1 MDARTYADKLTKK
14 LTLMDV
20 RTFADK
26 LTKKQALTDVSTIAD
41 KNTKKLT
48 LCVRISAD
56 KLGHTSSTA

>member
-1 MDARTYADKLTKK
+1 MDVCTFADKLTKK

-20 RTFADK
+20 HTFADK
-26 LTKKQALTDVSTIAD
+26 LTKKQTLVDVRTSAD
-41 KNTKKLT
+41 KNTKNLT

>member
-1 MDARTYADKLTKK
+1 MDVRTFADRLTKK

-26 LTKKQALTDVSTIAD
+26 LTKKQTLMDVRTFAD
-41 KNTKKLT
+41 NNTKKLT